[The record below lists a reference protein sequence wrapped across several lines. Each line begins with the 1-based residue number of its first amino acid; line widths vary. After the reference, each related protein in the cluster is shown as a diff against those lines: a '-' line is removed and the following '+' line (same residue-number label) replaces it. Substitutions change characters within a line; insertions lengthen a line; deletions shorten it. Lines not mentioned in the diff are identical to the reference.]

1 MKSSLTLHI
10 GSDMVSKTKNVK
22 YDRVLAK
29 QVEES
34 IAEYLAENSYSDS
47 VGKGRG
53 FCEWILYNIFELT
66 EEEVIEAT
74 AISGKFDNGIDAV
87 FEHNGELHILQSKYK
102 SSHNIDSV
110 HRFLADCKRVCQEEP
125 ITDRESVKDLCFKVR
140 QTYQENENI
149 KCYYITN
156 AEMGKWEDDTLKA
169 VKKDIGREFS
179 NLYSYHYDFND
190 IVEAIELKKGLL
202 PKEFRNKKIP
212 LRIEEYFE
220 TFETTVAK
228 VRTSDFAHF
237 VNEGG
242 NLLYHSNIRNYLNS
256 TKINKGIKKTLTE
269 EPEYFWFYNNGVT
282 VVCDKFETKMGNLS
296 LTAPQIVNGCQTAK
310 TIGDFYKHK
319 TRNEL
324 PSVESDGYLLV
335 KIIKTPKKD
344 DEKRKKVLRDTITRF
359 TNSQNAVRGLDF
371 YALDEFQHNLQD
383 RFEKL
388 GYYYEIQRGS
398 FISLDK
404 VKQSSYK
411 GNTDYNYLL
420 AEIKSKKK
428 FVLPAKEVIQSFTAA
443 ITLMPNVAYGRANE
457 LTPGGNKWD
466 EVMNDKTRGLPLE
479 HFLFPYLAL
488 KYAKEEL
495 GYKSGAKDFKVNS
508 AFLFIAT
515 YSLLLTNLVNN
526 FQETKYETVDE
537 VNVEIL
543 KAIFTNEDLNKQLF
557 IITHGILKL
566 FFQDS
571 IVEEAK
577 RENLRG
583 FIQNKMKKGTKFWTI
598 LERRIELEI
607 DDVEIENKKLFLE
620 LQNIIT
626 SFKESKDMSHNQ

>member
-1 MKSSLTLHI
+1 VIILQFRGDL
-10 GSDMVSKTKNVK
+10 VTKDKKVK
-22 YDRVLAK
+22 YDGILAK
-29 QVEES
+29 QIEES
-34 IAEYLAENSYSDS
+34 IADYLTENGYSDS
-47 VGKGRG
+47 VGKGKG

-74 AISGKFDNGIDAV
+74 VISGKFDNGIDAV
-87 FEHNGELHILQSKYK
+87 FEYNGELHILQSKYQ

-110 HRFLADCKRVCQEEP
+110 YRFLADCKRVCKEEP

-140 QTYQENENI
+140 QAYEENETI
-149 KCYYITN
+149 KCYYVTN
-156 AEMGKWEDDTLKA
+156 AEMGKWETDTLKSA
-169 VKKDIGREFS
+169 KKEIGEEFS
-179 NLYSYHYDFND
+179 NLYSYQYDFYD
-190 IVEAIELKKGLL
+190 IIEAIELKKGLL
-202 PKEFRNKKIP
+202 PKEFRNKKIL
-212 LRIEEYFE
+212 LRIEDYFE

-256 TKINKGIKKTLTE
+256 TKINKGIKKTLAE

-282 VVCDKFETKMGNLS
+282 IVCDKFDTKMGKLS

-324 PSVESDGYLLV
+324 PPVESDGHLLV
-335 KIIKTPKKD
+335 KIIKTPKKN
-344 DEKRKKVLRDTITRF
+344 DESEKKGVRDNITRF

-371 YALDEFQHNLQD
+371 YALDEFQHDLKD
-383 RFEKL
+383 RFKKL

-398 FISLDK
+398 FISLNS
-404 VKQSSYK
+404 VKQSSFK
-411 GNTDYNYLL
+411 GNADYNYLL
-420 AEIKSKKK
+420 DGIKSKKK
-428 FVLPAKEVIQSFTAA
+428 FVLPAKEVIQSFTAM
-443 ITLMPNVAYGRANE
+443 IKLMPNIAYGRANE
-457 LTPGGNKWD
+457 LTPGGNKWG
-466 EVMNDKTRGLPLE
+466 EVMNDKTRGLPSE
-479 HFLFPYLAL
+479 HFLFPYLTL

-515 YSLLLTNLVNN
+515 YSLLITNLVNA
-526 FQETKYETVDE
+526 FQETKYETIDE
-537 VNVEIL
+537 VNIEIF
-543 KAIFTNEDLNKQLF
+543 KTIFMNQDLNKQLF

-583 FIQNKMKKGTKFWTI
+583 FIQNKMKKGTKFWSI

-607 DDVEIENKKLFLE
+607 NDLEIENKMLFLE
-620 LQNIIT
+620 LRDIIT
-626 SFKESKDMSHNQ
+626 SFEESKEISHH